1 MTLKTL
7 AFCFLYLSDIVQ
19 GVCVVESH
27 RCNFPFSSGSESQHY
42 SCQPSNSSGHY
53 CHSQVGNRHVYGLC
67 NGGCYEDEEKVFPI
81 QFEVE
86 DAMAFFCKTAAS
98 PCQFPFVWNG
108 VTYTSCTSEGS
119 EFPWCAV
126 EVGQD
131 RELVGNRWGS
141 CDMSTCSSSQDVVP
155 DPRQARAVFSDQVT
169 GVVALVQQSPFN
181 PLQIEGRME
190 GLPSGQYRLRV
201 ARNRCDEEKEEDV
214 EEENDDLIESDGNM
228 TMIRFEKWGLSLFEG
243 EENIM
248 GGSLLVE
255 EDCFLGE
262 GSLDCSQVERVA
274 CADIVQAEA
283 LSMTMIIVIV
293 LVIFIVI
300 ILILVVIL
308 VICCRRRTLHPSK
321 DKSHH
326 PDLASIDSIDDPY
339 LENRRSKSPLY
350 DELSIPFIDA
360 SLPPTPKTGR
370 TSNPLDILLGKSTGS
385 RTSLRETA

>member
-1 MTLKTL
+1 MTVITL
-7 AFCFLYLSDIVQ
+7 GLCFLYLLESVQ
-19 GVCVVESH
+19 GSCVVESH
-27 RCNFPFSSGSESQHY
+27 RCNFPFSSGSVSQHY

-53 CHSQVGNRHVYGLC
+53 CHSQVGTRHVYGLC

-108 VTYTSCTSEGS
+108 VTYTSCTNEGS

-141 CDMSTCSSSQDVVP
+141 CDMSTCLAANDMAA
-155 DPRQARAVFSDQVT
+155 DPRQARAVFSDQIT
-169 GVVALVQQSPFN
+169 GVVVLIQQSAFN
-181 PLQIEGRME
+181 PLQLEGRME
-190 GLPSGQYRLRV
+190 GLSSGQFRLKVSR
-201 ARNRCDEEKEEDV
+201 RGCDEEKEEV
-214 EEENDDLIESDGNM
+214 MEEQNYDLIESDGNI
-228 TMIRFEKWGLSLFEG
+228 TMIKFEKWGLSLFDE

-248 GGSLLVE
+248 GGSLILKE
-255 EDCFLGE
+255 ECFLGE
-262 GSLDCSQVERVA
+262 GNLDCSHVETVA
-274 CADIVQAEA
+274 CANIVEAEA

-308 VICCRRRTLHPSK
+308 IICCVRRTLHPSK
-321 DKSHH
+321 SKSHH
-326 PDLASIDSIDDPY
+326 PDLASIDSIDDPF
-339 LENRRSKSPLY
+339 LESRRSKSPLY

-370 TSNPLDILLGKSTGS
+370 TSNPLDILLGKSIGS
-385 RTSLRETA
+385 RTSLSETT